1 MTIPLFFSLLHVSES
16 VSWNHFPKKMLKF
29 WFLSKGIS
37 VEIQTLTVYIR
48 LNANNSITFFLI
60 FAKAQLNEY
69 FFFLKIKNHKK
80 LSLRVT
86 KKITQGQSN
95 WFVTYLRFYSR
106 CILLYNIYY
115 YFGIVINMISS
126 SDNSKK
132 SRE

>member
-1 MTIPLFFSLLHVSES
+1 MTTPLFFSLLHVSRS

-29 WFLSKGIS
+29 WFLSKGLFLWGFKPWEYIS
-37 VEIQTLTVYIR
+37 DLMLITVSFN
-48 LNANNSITFFLI
+48 LM

-69 FFFLKIKNHKK
+69 FFILKIKNHKK

-86 KKITQGQSN
+86 KEITQGQSN

-106 CILLYNIYY
+106 CILLCNIYY
-115 YFGIVINMISS
+115 FFGIIINMISS
-126 SDNSKK
+126 SDNSRK